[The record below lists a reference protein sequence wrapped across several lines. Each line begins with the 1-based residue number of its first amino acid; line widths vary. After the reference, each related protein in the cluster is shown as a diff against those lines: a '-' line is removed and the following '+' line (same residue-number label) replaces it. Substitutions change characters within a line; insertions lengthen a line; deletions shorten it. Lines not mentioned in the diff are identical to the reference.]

1 MNQGRRL
8 LICVGCVGI
17 GAACAAPLST
27 QRSPMHLRVI
37 ELSNG
42 TERELVLTIVPTADQ
57 RLQAPTTF
65 TGRFEP
71 GERKTLYLYHGLR
84 YQIDV
89 LEPDGTPVSR
99 GIFHVDHDIGLAFGG
114 DSLEPA
120 TAIAVQLG
128 PPVVISPDSRRGYVP
143 VGVDSPTWP
152 VAADTI
158 GADGRRPGSARGSAT
173 GRRGERP

>member
-1 MNQGRRL
+1 MNHGRRL
-8 LICVGCVGI
+8 LICVACLGVGV
-17 GAACAAPLST
+17 ACAAPIST

-42 TERELVLTIVPTADQ
+42 TERELVLTIVPTGDQ

-65 TGRFEP
+65 TGRFQP

-120 TAIAVQLG
+120 TAVAVRLG
-128 PPVVISPDSRRGYVP
+128 PPVVISADSLRRYAP
-143 VGVDSPTWP
+143 VGVESPTWP
-152 VAADTI
+152 LAADTI
-158 GADGRRPGSARGSAT
+158 APEGRRRGSAGGRRP
-173 GRRGERP
+173 